1 METKNTETKNTETT
15 ETKDIKDTKNTK
27 KIAIIVVLIVLVG
40 IGIWSLLGGEKGN
53 GNGNGILP
61 WGGDT
66 STPNGEISTK
76 GEMCWLPLPDYPNM
90 TKFMEQKDEKSG
102 NALAMYSIEGL
113 DKAEEI
119 KDFYKTNALAEG
131 WELDS
136 EMLMQEAWILAF
148 LKGTDY
154 SLQVSV
160 GYIEGAT
167 QLTIACSGP
176 STVEKENPYDS
187 AQEVRPASSLS
198 TALHN
203 DVKAVFDSTFGGTKL
218 TKASSDKWGE
228 DLTYIVKRQ
237 ITEEDAWAIKD
248 SLEGKGYETTSTSA
262 GSDKYD
268 FDFSKEILGTEY
280 DDIRVLMYLADSQKI
295 LVSLYR

>member
-1 METKNTETKNTETT
+1 METKNTETT

-40 IGIWSLLGGEKGN
+40 IGVWTLLGGEKGN
-53 GNGNGILP
+53 GNGNGLIP

-66 STPNGEISTK
+66 STSNGEISTK

-90 TKFMEQKDEKSG
+90 TKFMEQIDEKSG
-102 NALAMYSIEGL
+102 NALAMYSIAGL

-119 KDFYKTNALAEG
+119 KDLYKTNALAEG
-131 WELDS
+131 WDLDS

-148 LKGTDY
+148 SKGTDY
-154 SLQVSV
+154 SIQVSV
-160 GYIEGAT
+160 GYSEGGT
-167 QLTIACSGP
+167 QLTLACSGP
-176 STVEKENPYDS
+176 STVEKENPYDL
-187 AQEVRPASSLS
+187 AKEVRPASSLG

-203 DVKAVFDSTFGGTKL
+203 DVKAVFDSIFGGTKL
-218 TKASSDKWGE
+218 TKASSDKWSE

-248 SLEGKGYETTSTSA
+248 SLEEKGYEIVSTSA

-268 FDFSKEILGTEY
+268 YDFSKEILGTEY
-280 DDIRVLMYLADSQKI
+280 DEIRVLIYLTDTQKI
-295 LVSLYR
+295 SVSTYK

>member
-1 METKNTETKNTETT
+1 MET
-15 ETKDIKDTKNTK
+15 KDTKNTK
-27 KIAIIVVLIVLVG
+27 KTAIIVILIVLLG
-40 IGIWSLLGGEKGN
+40 IGAWVLLGGKKGAGN
-53 GNGNGILP
+53 GGFLP
-61 WGGDT
+61 GGGT
-66 STPNGEISTK
+66 TTPNGEILTK
-76 GEMCWLPLPDYPNM
+76 GEVCWLPLPDYPKM
-90 TKFMEQKDEKSG
+90 TKFMEQRDEKSG
-102 NALAMYSIEGL
+102 SVLAMYIIEGS

-148 LKGTDY
+148 SKGRDY

-160 GYIEGAT
+160 GYSEGGT

-187 AQEVRPASSLS
+187 AQEVKPASSLG

-203 DVKAVFDSTFGGTKL
+203 DSKAVFDSIFGGTKL
-218 TKASSDKWGE
+218 TKASSDKWSE
-228 DLTYIVKRQ
+228 SLSYIVKRQ

-248 SLEGKGYETTSTSA
+248 SLEGKGYETTSASA
-262 GSDKYD
+262 GADKYD
-268 FDFSKEILGTEY
+268 YDFSKEILGTKY
-280 DDIRVLMYLADSQKI
+280 DEIRVLIYLTDTQKI
-295 LVSLYR
+295 LVSTYK